1 MPEGSDAAPSASLDI
16 FATLHHPW
24 ETPWGGGGR
33 AQPSRPPQEHT
44 APLLSKAVARWGG
57 KCQHQ
62 ISLMGNSTLLQP
74 QTPPR
79 FPPAQGGF
87 GGLGWG

>member
-1 MPEGSDAAPSASLDI
+1 MLEGSDAAPSASLDI

-24 ETPWGGGGR
+24 ETPEGAGLSPPAPR
-33 AQPSRPPQEHT
+33 RSTQPHCLVKQLRG
-44 APLLSKAVARWGG
+44 AVENVN
-57 KCQHQ
+57 HQ

-87 GGLGWG
+87 GGMGWG